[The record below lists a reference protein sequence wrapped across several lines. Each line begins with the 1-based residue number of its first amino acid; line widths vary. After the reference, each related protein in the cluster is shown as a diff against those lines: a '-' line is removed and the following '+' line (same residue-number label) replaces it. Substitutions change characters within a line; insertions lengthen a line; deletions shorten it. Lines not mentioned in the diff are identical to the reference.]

1 MKKVLLTV
9 ALFITGFSFAQTY
22 NQISLDKLT
31 ITLTD
36 LEIISDSNSYPSKFN
51 WTANLT
57 VKGFEI
63 LSADTNLQAIANQ
76 MSDDKKIIVDQFK
89 AQLSMKDKEF
99 KITNTKFSSPFLK
112 ADVRAD
118 LFIDINNPDNTWL
131 KSSTIKLDNLST
143 VLERFVFDIEK
154 KLGQALPR
162 KGKSIVIEA
171 SGPLG
176 DLNIKG
182 MDMEKLKAQ
191 KN

>member
-57 VKGFEI
+57 VNGFEI

-118 LFIDINNPDNTWL
+118 LIIDINNPDNTWL

-191 KN
+191 KD

>member
-118 LFIDINNPDNTWL
+118 LFIDMNNPDNTWL

-182 MDMEKLKAQ
+182 MDMEKLKTQ
-191 KN
+191 KD

>member
-118 LFIDINNPDNTWL
+118 LFIDMNNPDNTWL

>member
-1 MKKVLLTV
+1 MKKVLLTI

-22 NQISLDKLT
+22 NRISLDKLT
-31 ITLTD
+31 ITITN
-36 LEIISDSNSYPSKFN
+36 LEIISDFHSYPSKFN

-57 VKGFEI
+57 VNGFEI
-63 LSADTNLQAIANQ
+63 LSSDNNFQAIANQ
-76 MSDDKKIIVDQFK
+76 MNDDNKIIINQFK
-89 AQLSMKDKEF
+89 AKVSMKDKEL
-99 KITNTKFSSPFLK
+99 KITNAKFSSPFLK
-112 ADVRAD
+112 ADIRAD
-118 LFIDINNPDNTWL
+118 LFIDKNNPKNTWL
-131 KSSTIKLDNLST
+131 KSSTIKLDDLSI

-191 KN
+191 KD

>member
-131 KSSTIKLDNLST
+131 KSSTIKLDNLSM

-191 KN
+191 KD

>member
-76 MSDDKKIIVDQFK
+76 MSDDKKIIIDRFK

-118 LFIDINNPDNTWL
+118 LIIDINNPDNTWL

-191 KN
+191 KD

>member
-118 LFIDINNPDNTWL
+118 LIIDINNPDNTWL

-191 KN
+191 KD

>member
-118 LFIDINNPDNTWL
+118 LFIDMNNPDNTWL
-131 KSSTIKLDNLST
+131 KSSTIKLDNLSM

>member
-76 MSDDKKIIVDQFK
+76 MSDDKKIIIDRFK

-131 KSSTIKLDNLST
+131 KSSTIKLDNLSM

>member
-118 LFIDINNPDNTWL
+118 LFIDMNNPDNTWL

-154 KLGQALPR
+154 KLRAGTP
-162 KGKSIVIEA
+162 S
-171 SGPLG
+171 
-176 DLNIKG
+176 
-182 MDMEKLKAQ
+182 
-191 KN
+191 

>member
-118 LFIDINNPDNTWL
+118 LFIDMNNPDNTWL

-191 KN
+191 KD

>member
-118 LFIDINNPDNTWL
+118 LIIDINNPDNTWL
-131 KSSTIKLDNLST
+131 KSSTIKLDNLSM

>member
-1 MKKVLLTV
+1 MKKVLLTI

-22 NQISLDKLT
+22 NRISLDKLT
-31 ITLTD
+31 ITITN
-36 LEIISDSNSYPSKFN
+36 LEIISDFNSYPSKFN

-57 VKGFEI
+57 VNGFEI
-63 LSADTNLQAIANQ
+63 LSSDNNFQAIANQ
-76 MSDDKKIIVDQFK
+76 MNDDNKIIINQFK
-89 AQLSMKDKEF
+89 AKVSMKDKEL
-99 KITNTKFSSPFLK
+99 KITNAKFSSPFLK
-112 ADVRAD
+112 ADIRAN
-118 LFIDINNPDNTWL
+118 LFIDKNNPINTWV
-131 KSSTIKLDNLST
+131 KSSTIKLDDLSI

-191 KN
+191 KD

>member
-1 MKKVLLTV
+1 MKKVLLTI

-22 NQISLDKLT
+22 NRISLDKLT
-31 ITLTD
+31 ITITN
-36 LEIISDSNSYPSKFN
+36 LEIISDFNSYPSKFN

-57 VKGFEI
+57 VNGFEI
-63 LSADTNLQAIANQ
+63 LSSDNNFQAIANQ
-76 MSDDKKIIVDQFK
+76 MNDDNKIIINQFK
-89 AQLSMKDKEF
+89 AKVSMKDKEL
-99 KITNTKFSSPFLK
+99 KITNAKFSSPFLK
-112 ADVRAD
+112 ADIRAD
-118 LFIDINNPDNTWL
+118 LFIDKNNPKNTWL
-131 KSSTIKLDNLST
+131 KSSTIKLDDLSI

-191 KN
+191 KD

>member
-76 MSDDKKIIVDQFK
+76 MSDDKKIIIDRFK

>member
-191 KN
+191 KD

>member
-182 MDMEKLKAQ
+182 MDMEKLKTQ
-191 KN
+191 KD

>member
-118 LFIDINNPDNTWL
+118 LIIDINNPDNTWL